1 MGLPIGQLDFKSNTG
16 FSRKLSIVRDPS
28 EDRQAG
34 NQKAGEP
41 WGLGVALTLSRKQDS
56 PSSRPWVGGTL
67 RWCTCFCFK
76 KPRPSQFVWVP
87 LAVTRGRSP
96 SDSLGGVPAEAPLS
110 PLLAPGFYLPP
121 RVQAYLSPAQEG
133 ALEDRAE
140 EHWLSAWPASALGG

>member
-67 RWCTCFCFK
+67 RWCTCFSLFQEAQTLPVC
-76 KPRPSQFVWVP
+76 VG
-87 LAVTRGRSP
+87 AAG
-96 SDSLGGVPAEAPLS
+96 SDSGQEPL
-110 PLLAPGFYLPP
+110 
-121 RVQAYLSPAQEG
+121 
-133 ALEDRAE
+133 
-140 EHWLSAWPASALGG
+140 